1 MTHGNVFTQ
10 SKYFRLRHLGSGLPI
25 ERLLVER
32 GFNWQPGFS
41 PTFALSGVLRSKG
54 VRFTSPSTL

>member
-1 MTHGNVFTQ
+1 MTHGRLFTQ
-10 SKYFRLRHLGSGLPI
+10 SKYFRLRHRGSGWSI

-41 PTFALSGVLRSKG
+41 PTFDLSGVLRSKG
-54 VRFTSPSTL
+54 VRFTSPSTI

>member
-1 MTHGNVFTQ
+1 MTQGNLFTQ
-10 SKYFRLRHLGSGLPI
+10 SRYFRLRQRGSGLPI

-32 GFNWQPGFS
+32 GFS
-41 PTFALSGVLRSKG
+41 PTFALSGVFRFKG